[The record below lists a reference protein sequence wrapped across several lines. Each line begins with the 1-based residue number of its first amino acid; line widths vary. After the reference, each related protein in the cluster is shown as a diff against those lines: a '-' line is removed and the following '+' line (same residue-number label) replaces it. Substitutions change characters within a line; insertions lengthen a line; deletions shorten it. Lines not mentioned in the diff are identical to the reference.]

1 MKEKNLSS
9 NIKKGYLKEDFRFF
23 HLKDEKDM
31 EFKLHYHD
39 FNKIVIFISGNVSYL
54 IEGKAYKLKP
64 WDILFVSSND
74 IHKAI
79 INNAEPYERIIIWVN
94 SNFLE
99 MHNRNNNNLL
109 TCFKLSSKHNIN
121 LFRMEKH
128 NISLIKHTLFSLEG
142 ATKDTEFGNIVLK
155 NSLFIQL
162 MVYLNRLFI
171 SNTNH
176 IEKNDIE
183 YDKNIEEIIN
193 YIKGNLQHD
202 LSIDTLS
209 SKFFINKYYLMHK
222 FKSQTGYTL
231 HKYIQQKRLAFSKSL
246 IIKGHKITE
255 VCIKCGFGDYSSF
268 IRAFK
273 KAYGLTPKEY
283 YKAFK
288 KFQPE
293 NRL

>member
-1 MKEKNLSS
+1 MDIKNSSS
-9 NIKKGYLKEDFRFF
+9 NIKRGYLKEDFRFF
-23 HLKDEKDM
+23 HLKDKKDM
-31 EFKLHYHD
+31 EFELHYHD
-39 FNKIVIFISGNVSYL
+39 FNKIIVFISGNVSYL

-74 IHKAI
+74 LHKVI
-79 INNAEPYERIIIWVN
+79 INNDEPYERIIIWVN
-94 SNFLE
+94 SKFLE
-99 MHNRNNNNLL
+99 MHNKNNSNLL
-109 TCFKLSSKHNIN
+109 TCFQLSSKLKIN
-121 LFRMEKH
+121 LFRMEEH
-128 NISLIKHTLFSLEG
+128 NISLIKHTLFSLES
-142 ATKDTEFGNIVLK
+142 ATKDKEFGNIVLK

-162 MVYLNRLFI
+162 MVYLNRLFMN
-171 SNTNH
+171 NTNH

-183 YDKNIEEIIN
+183 YDKQIEEIIN
-193 YIKGNLQHD
+193 YIKENLQKN

-255 VCIKCGFGDYSSF
+255 IYLKCGFGDYSSF

-273 KAYGLTPKEY
+273 KAYGVSPKDY
-283 YKAFK
+283 YKNFK
-288 KFQPE
+288 
-293 NRL
+293 NY

>member
-1 MKEKNLSS
+1 MDIKNSSS
-9 NIKKGYLKEDFRFF
+9 NIKRGYLKEDFRFF
-23 HLKDEKDM
+23 HLKDKKDM

-39 FNKIVIFISGNVSYL
+39 FNKIIVFISGNVSYL

-74 IHKAI
+74 LHKVI
-79 INNAEPYERIIIWVN
+79 INNDEPYERIIIWVN
-94 SNFLE
+94 SKFLE
-99 MHNRNNNNLL
+99 MHNKNNSNLL
-109 TCFKLSSKHNIN
+109 TCFQLSSKLKIN
-121 LFRMEKH
+121 LFRMKEH
-128 NISLIKHTLFSLEG
+128 NISLIKHTLFSLES
-142 ATKDTEFGNIVLK
+142 ATKDKEFGNIVLK

-162 MVYLNRLFI
+162 MVYPNRLFMN
-171 SNTNH
+171 NTNH

-183 YDKNIEEIIN
+183 YDKQIEEIIN
-193 YIKGNLQHD
+193 YIKENLQKN

-255 VCIKCGFGDYSSF
+255 VYIKCGFGDYSSF

-273 KAYGLTPKEY
+273 KAYGISPKDY
-283 YKAFK
+283 YKNFK
-288 KFQPE
+288 
-293 NRL
+293 NY